1 MRLLLDTHAFLWW
14 MDGSSA
20 LKPVARAA
28 IADPKNDIMISVV
41 SLWEMTIKL
50 ALGKLRFPADLESTL
65 RDQGFGVLPITFAHL
80 RELVT
85 LPPLHRDPFAR
96 MLIAQSRADGL
107 AIVTADRAF
116 APYGPSIVW

>member
-1 MRLLLDTHAFLWW
+1 

-50 ALGKLRFPADLESTL
+50 ALGKLRFPADLESTP

-85 LPPLHRDPFAR
+85 LPPLHRDPFDR